1 MSGVTGGVM
10 NGGATL
16 TLVAM
21 WGGALAL
28 LGIAALLATAMLRR
42 ERAGAMPYVAALLLT
57 AAWLFAELW
66 WGLLSGAAALSESAR
81 NLGWLWFMASIA
93 GRRGAGQRMVGAVGW
108 IYAGLLSITLLTGV
122 VSALLPVGAMA
133 MPTVGRLL
141 PPVQMLFASGG
152 LVLLHN
158 LFESARGDERRVLA
172 LPLAAIAL
180 LWAFDLNLYAITYL
194 SGTPARLLATVRPLA
209 ALVVVVLLSL
219 AALRP
224 GAQAVRLSRPVT
236 FRSLALAGVAAW
248 LALLALVATLT
259 GWFGSDFGWR
269 AQVGVLALGIAASG
283 LLFASPRVRASGR
296 VWIAKHFFEHRYD
309 YRSEW
314 MRFTATLNR
323 PEAGAAPLN
332 DRVVR
337 ALADIV
343 ESEGGALLLADEAGA
358 LSLGGVMLLADDAAA
373 LTLPPTLDAERLGAW
388 LLRSARIVQIDQ
400 VRSGAAPEDER
411 RAVPDWLAADPL
423 YWAAVPLIHHDR
435 LEGLVLLTRPPLDR
449 ALDWEDFDLLRIA
462 GRQAASYLAE
472 ARGSQALVESQRFEE
487 FHRRFAFIMHDVKN
501 LASQLGLLARNIERH
516 GDNPAFRADMIA
528 TVQLSSDRLGM
539 LIQRLSQQERVRP
552 ARLSPVDMAAVA
564 ARVQQRASVGHRV
577 ELIAEGGP
585 HWALADAEQAEQLL
599 VHLVQNAVDASAEAQ
614 PVVLQLSAAA
624 GQMRLDIIDSGC
636 GMSSEFVR
644 SSLFRPF
651 ASTKDGGFGI
661 GAYQA
666 RQLAEAMGG
675 TLAVVSREGEGSVFS
690 LHLQRADAASPSLAP
705 SLREQAA

>member
-1 MSGVTGGVM
+1 MIGGD
-10 NGGATL
+10 GS
-16 TLVAM
+16 LVALAAM

-28 LGIAALLATAMLRR
+28 LGIAGLLVTALLRR
-42 ERAGAMPYVAALLLT
+42 ERKGSLPYVGALLLT
-57 AAWLFAELW
+57 AAWLFAEIW
-66 WGLLSGAAALSESAR
+66 WGVGSAAAALAESGR

-93 GRRGAGQRMVGAVGW
+93 GQRAPGQRMIGAVGW
-108 IYAGLLSITLLTGV
+108 IYAGLLVITLMTAVVDAALPRASVGPPGV
-122 VSALLPVGAMA
+122 AALLP
-133 MPTVGRLL
+133 PL
-141 PPVQMLFASGG
+141 QMLLASGG

-158 LFESARGDERRVLA
+158 LFESARGDERRALV

-194 SGTPARLLATVRPLA
+194 SGTPALLLETVRPMA
-209 ALVVVVLLSL
+209 ALAVVALLGF
-219 AALRP
+219 AAMRP

-269 AQVGVLALGIAASG
+269 AQVGVLALGIAASA

-323 PEAGAAPLN
+323 SESETAPLN
-332 DRVVR
+332 ERVVR
-337 ALADIV
+337 AIADIV
-343 ESEGGALLLADEAGA
+343 ESDGGTLLLADEAGA
-358 LSLGGVMLLADDAAA
+358 QDVEQLG
-373 LTLPPTLDAERLGAW
+373 EW
-388 LLRSARIVQIDQ
+388 LRSTARVVQIDQ
-400 VRSGAAPEDER
+400 VRSGAAPAEE
-411 RAVPDWLAADPL
+411 RAVMPDWIVREPS

-435 LEGLVLLTRPPLDR
+435 LEGLVLLVRPPLDR

-516 GDNPAFRADMIA
+516 GDNPAFRSDMIA

-552 ARLSPVDMAAVA
+552 ARLTPLDMVAIATRVQKRMAA
-564 ARVQQRASVGHRV
+564 GHQIKI
-577 ELIAEGGP
+577 IAP
-585 HWALADAEQAEQLL
+585 DAPYWALADAEQAEQLI
-599 VHLVQNAVDASAEAQ
+599 VHLVQNAVDASDGTQ
-614 PVVLQLSAAA
+614 PVTLHLSAADA
-624 GQMRLDIIDSGC
+624 ALRVDIIDHGC
-636 GMSSEFVR
+636 GMSTEFIR

-651 ASTKDGGFGI
+651 ASTKAGGFGI

-675 TLAVVSREGEGSVFS
+675 TLGVVSREGEGSVFS
-690 LHLQRADAASPSLAP
+690 LQLTRAAAPDATLQ
-705 SLREQAA
+705 EQAA